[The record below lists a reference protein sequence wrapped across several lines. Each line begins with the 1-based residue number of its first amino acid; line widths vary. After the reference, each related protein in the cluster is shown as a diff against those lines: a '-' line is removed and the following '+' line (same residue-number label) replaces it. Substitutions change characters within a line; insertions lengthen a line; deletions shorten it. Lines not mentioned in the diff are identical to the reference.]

1 MNVSIKLRLN
11 LCGVIILLT
20 EIMTL
25 FPELLET
32 ADEYLDNDFKIL
44 CEEVVKEQ
52 ITLKQVANVYPRV
65 YKMDNVEVNE

>member
-1 MNVSIKLRLN
+1 
-11 LCGVIILLT
+11 
-20 EIMTL
+20 MTL